1 MGLDQWAS
9 TRDKKGNVE
18 EIAYWRKHNA
28 LDGWMESLW
37 RSKGNDGS
45 FNCEELELTLE
56 DINRLQDVVENDL
69 LPETQGFF
77 FGNDSRFDENKKEIT
92 LEFIEDAKRL
102 LKRKWWEK
110 LLNKKKKVFYQ
121 NSW

>member
-1 MGLDQWAS
+1 MGLDQYAY

-28 LDGWMESLW
+28 LDGWMQNLWREVGDGESLN
-37 RSKGNDGS
+37 GQEVPVDQ
-45 FNCEELELTLE
+45 E
-56 DINRLQDVVENDL
+56 DIEMLAMVVERDM

-77 FGNDSRFDENKKEIT
+77 FGGDSRYN
-92 LEFIEDAKRL
+92 ED
-102 LKRKWWEK
+102 
-110 LLNKKKKVFYQ
+110 KKKVTLDFIKEAKKALKEGKEVFYQ

>member
-28 LDGWMESLW
+28 LDGWMQNLWREVGNGESLN
-37 RSKGNDGS
+37 GQEVPLDA
-45 FNCEELELTLE
+45 E
-56 DINRLQDVVENDL
+56 DIEMLEMCVKSDD
-69 LPETQGFF
+69 LPETSGFF
-77 FGNDSRFDENKKEIT
+77 FGVDSRYDEEKKKVT
-92 LEFIEDAKRL
+92 LEFIEEARQALDEGK
-102 LKRKWWEK
+102 E
-110 LLNKKKKVFYQ
+110 VYYQ

>member
-28 LDGWMESLW
+28 LDGWMQNLW
-37 RSKGNDGS
+37 EAIRDD
-45 FNCEELELTLE
+45 EDDYELNGQEVPIDADDIEMLE
-56 DINRLQDVVENDL
+56 MVVNKDM
-69 LPETQGFF
+69 LPETHGFF
-77 FGNDSRFDENKKEIT
+77 YGGDSRYDEEQKKTT
-92 LEFIEDAKRL
+92 LEFIAEAKKA
-102 LKRKWWEK
+102 LKKGK
-110 LLNKKKKVFYQ
+110 QVFYQ